1 MSKLI
6 LFPNSKARDYY
17 LYSLHN
23 YYSLDITDYKTL
35 SEFYRMSIDKFF
47 KKYSIQNEVY
57 RLEESTAII
66 NLYEALIEFTNKNK
80 NSIIAKQNK
89 NYELASHIY
98 NFIEETTFAK
108 IIIGKEDEDLDF
120 LEDIK
125 KIISIYKSNNKSKNL
140 LDEYD
145 IFELFINA
153 INKKEINDFKEYET
167 IEIYNFESV
176 PLRYSIFL
184 EAIKKNYNINIKT
197 FMPYDIDKI
206 FSNYKEFYQGID
218 NLKNSQ
224 IENFAET
231 LINKNNKEKL
241 NKYKEQIKLIA
252 GFGVKQEIDTV
263 IDEVI
268 KLKNSGVPLSE
279 IALIFADTQKYRE
292 KVAERLKECDIKFNQ
307 RRGNF
312 IWRMPLIPVLTSIFF
327 ILNREMEIDTD
338 ALIKLLSSPYLTNIE
353 GVSPYNIRELLYKE
367 FKLFKKMPLNDF
379 LYKIKSIENNEK
391 YKEISNS
398 IINLIELLK
407 KLIFADTYNKIGS
420 VYIEILKFL
429 KIDLIF
435 EEDIEDEKNYN
446 SVYIKKDEIFYR
458 DNNSLSVFIETV
470 LKLSASDNSAKISP
484 ADFHEALNLLIR
496 DEYLRNEESKE
507 ISLTISNLYEA
518 RGLKAKYLF
527 ILGANNDFIN
537 RKPDTFFIS
546 NKVRESVNNKYKKY
560 VFNTQNLLSDI
571 SYALFLNILS
581 SCYDNTTIYF
591 SFRLKDKDGNL
602 EIPFFYIED
611 LFTELTGEDFKFEN
625 LKENKFIEFVYRE
638 NYIPNGENIHNQK
651 ENTMSLFFYKE
662 NYKYSNN
669 IVFDKNI
676 KNVVNSV
683 YGKDDISGYTNNEN
697 FISILKEDLE
707 KTISV
712 SKIKEI
718 MECPIKYIYGR
729 LFERDSVDSLIM
741 GIDYMEKGS
750 IYHDIFENFYKKVK
764 EKFNNDC
771 KLKEANFETYKTISK
786 EAIEETLNKINKIKI
801 YNEIDREVIEE
812 EINNVMDSFIK
823 YEIDLAKNSDYIPN
837 DFEKKINE
845 MEIYSYDNHNIKIS
859 GRIDRIDFSYSS
871 EGKING
877 IRIVDYKASSY
888 QKELKKN
895 ISTEEIIDAYLQPI
909 LYLKFAIDE
918 YIIKPYK
925 KEEKKIKDNDFNI
938 DELVERCEV
947 AFAVYKES
955 DIVNKEDYIVF
966 DDKEILLSICGY
978 KDGDYNLN
986 DYFDRV
992 FKNIFEDKLIAV
1004 SGKEQCE
1011 NCINSQY
1018 CEFAYNEE

>member
-108 IIIGKEDEDLDF
+108 ILIGKNDEDLDF

-125 KIISIYKSNNKSKNL
+125 KIISIYKKNNESKKL

-153 INKKEINDFKEYET
+153 INKKEINDFREYET

-184 EAIKKNYNINIKT
+184 EALKKNYNIDIKA
-197 FMPYDIDKI
+197 FIPYDIKNL
-206 FSNYKEFYQGID
+206 FPNYKEFYQGID
-218 NLKNSQ
+218 NLKNSD
-224 IENFAET
+224 IKNFAKT
-231 LINKNNKEKL
+231 LINKNDKEKL

-252 GFGVKQEIDTV
+252 GFGIKQEIDTV

-268 KLKNSGVPLSE
+268 KLENSGIPLSE
-279 IALIFADTQKYRE
+279 IALIFSDTQKYRE
-292 KVAERLKECDIKFNQ
+292 AISERLKECNLKFNQ

-353 GVSPYNIRELLYKE
+353 GINPYNIRELLYKE
-367 FKLFKKMPLNDF
+367 FELFKKMPLKDF
-379 LYKIKSIENNEK
+379 LYKIENVKNNEE
-391 YKEISNS
+391 YKDFSNS
-398 IINLIELLK
+398 IIKLTELLK
-407 KLIFADTYNKIGS
+407 QLISADNYNKIGS
-420 VYIEILKFL
+420 IYIEILKFL

-446 SVYIKKDEIFYR
+446 SVYIEKDEIFYR
-458 DNNSLSVFIETV
+458 DNNSLSIFIEIV
-470 LKLSASDNSAKISP
+470 LKLSANDNSTKISS

-496 DEYLRNEESKE
+496 DEYLKNEDNKE

-546 NKVRESVNNKYKKY
+546 NKVREAINNKYKKY

-581 SCYDNTTIYF
+581 SCYDNTTVYF

-611 LFTELTGEDFKFEN
+611 LFTELTNEDFKFEN
-625 LKENKFIEFVYRE
+625 LKENKFIEFIYRE

-651 ENTMSLFFYKE
+651 ENMMSLFFYKE

-676 KNVVNSV
+676 KNAVSSV
-683 YGKDDISGYTNNEN
+683 YGKDDIIGYTNNEN
-697 FISILKEDLE
+697 FISILKEDLAR
-707 KTISV
+707 TISV

-718 MECPIKYIYGR
+718 MECPIKYIYTR
-729 LFERDSVDSLIM
+729 LFERDSIDSLIM

-750 IYHDIFENFYKKVK
+750 IYHDIFESFYKKVK

-771 KLKEANFETYKTISK
+771 KLKESNFETYKTISK
-786 EAIEETLNKINKIKI
+786 ETIEECLNKIKI
-801 YNEIDREVIEE
+801 YDNIDREVIEE

-823 YEIDLAKNSDYIPN
+823 YEIDLAKISDYIPN

-888 QKELKKN
+888 RKELKKN
-895 ISTEEIIDAYLQPI
+895 MSIEEIINAYLQPI

-925 KEEKKIKDNDFNI
+925 ENKKIKNIDI

-947 AFAVYKES
+947 VFAVYKES

-966 DDKEILLSICGY
+966 DDKDILLTICGY
-978 KDGDYNLN
+978 KDGDFNLTK
-986 DYFDRV
+986 YFDEV
-992 FKNIFEDKLIAV
+992 FKNIFEDKLIPI

-1018 CEFAYNEE
+1018 CEYAYNEE

>member
-47 KKYSIQNEVY
+47 KKYSIRNEVY

-125 KIISIYKSNNKSKNL
+125 KIISIYKKNNKSKNL

-184 EAIKKNYNINIKT
+184 EAIKKNYNINIKA

-218 NLKNSQ
+218 DLKNSQ
-224 IENFAET
+224 IENFAEA

-268 KLKNSGVPLSE
+268 KIKNSGIPLSE

-338 ALIKLLSSPYLTNIE
+338 ALIKLLSSSYLTNIE

-398 IINLIELLK
+398 IIKLIELLK
-407 KLIFADTYNKIGS
+407 KLISFDTYNKIGA

-435 EEDIEDEKNYN
+435 EENIEDEKNYN

-458 DNNSLSVFIETV
+458 DNNSLSVFIEIV
-470 LKLSASDNSAKISP
+470 LKLSASDNSTKISP
-484 ADFHEALNLLIR
+484 ADFHEALNLLIKE
-496 DEYLRNEESKE
+496 EYLRNEEGKE

-581 SCYDNTTIYF
+581 SCYDNTTVYF

-611 LFTELTGEDFKFEN
+611 LFTELTNEDFKFEN
-625 LKENKFIEFVYRE
+625 LKENKFIELIYRE

-662 NYKYSNN
+662 NYEYPNN
-669 IVFDKNI
+669 IVFDKDI
-676 KNVVNSV
+676 KNVVSSV

-697 FISILKEDLE
+697 FISILKEDLA

-750 IYHDIFENFYKKVK
+750 IYHDIFESFYKKVK

-771 KLKEANFETYKTISK
+771 KLKESNFESYKTISK
-786 EAIEETLNKINKIKI
+786 ETIEEILNKINKIKI

-888 QKELKKN
+888 RKELKKN

-918 YIIKPYK
+918 YIIKSY

-978 KDGDYNLN
+978 KDGDFNLTK
-986 DYFDRV
+986 YFDEV
-992 FKNIFEDKLIAV
+992 FKNIFEDKLIPI

-1011 NCINSQY
+1011 NCINAQY